1 MSSSPIRSLGATCL
15 LCALPLLAQ
24 ATEPEPFSMPTPLGA
39 QIRHDG
45 FSMQRIKA
53 GGVGIGKAGASTL
66 FGPEILPN
74 WQPKTGDTPARR
86 LEGNRFEF
94 R

>member
-1 MSSSPIRSLGATCL
+1 MSSTTIRSLGAACL
-15 LCALPLLAQ
+15 WCALPLLAQ

-39 QIRHDG
+39 QIRYDG

-53 GGVGIGKAGASTL
+53 GSVVNGKAGASRL

-74 WQPKTGDTPARR
+74 WQPKAGDTPARR

>member
-1 MSSSPIRSLGATCL
+1 MSSIAIRSLGAACL

-24 ATEPEPFSMPTPLGA
+24 AAEPDTFLMPTPLSA

-53 GGVGIGKAGASTL
+53 GGVINGKARTSTL

-74 WQPKTGDTPARR
+74 WQPKARGTPARR

>member
-1 MSSSPIRSLGATCL
+1 MSATYIRPLGIACL
-15 LCALPLLAQ
+15 LCALPLMAQ
-24 ATEPEPFSMPTPLGA
+24 ATEPEAFSMPTPLGA
-39 QIRHDG
+39 QLRHDG

-53 GGVGIGKAGASTL
+53 GNVINGKTGTSTL

-74 WQPKTGDTPARR
+74 WQPKSGSTPARR

>member
-1 MSSSPIRSLGATCL
+1 MFSTCIRSLGAACL
-15 LCALPLLAQ
+15 LGAVPLLAQ
-24 ATEPEPFSMPTPLGA
+24 ATEPETFSMPAPLSA

-53 GGVGIGKAGASTL
+53 GSSINGKTGTSTL

-74 WQPKTGDTPARR
+74 WQPKSGEAATRR